1 MTSTNQAKEATLT
14 LLREISKKQ
23 LTRADGKAFVVHN
36 LVARSEKGNEFPCS
50 MFTDLGEDIS
60 IGETRQYQVSSGKR
74 EGEWVIRPIRDQQKK
89 GQYQSRMGQEIHA
102 AAMQV
107 AADLLIAGKIST
119 VDEMI
124 RLSQELATVMV
135 SDWRKY

>member
-1 MTSTNQAKEATLT
+1 MTSTKEATLT
-14 LLREISKKQ
+14 IVREVSKKQ

-36 LVARSEKGNEFPCS
+36 LVAKSEDKGREFNCS
-50 MFTDLGEDIS
+50 MFLDVGEEPP
-60 IGETRQYQVSSGKR
+60 IGEARPYQVTAGKR
-74 EGEWVIRPIRDQQKK
+74 EGEWVIKQTKRKVGPV
-89 GQYQSRMGQEIHA
+89 YQSRMSQEIHA
-102 AAMQV
+102 AAMIV
-107 AADLLIAGKIST
+107 AKDLLLAGRIKT